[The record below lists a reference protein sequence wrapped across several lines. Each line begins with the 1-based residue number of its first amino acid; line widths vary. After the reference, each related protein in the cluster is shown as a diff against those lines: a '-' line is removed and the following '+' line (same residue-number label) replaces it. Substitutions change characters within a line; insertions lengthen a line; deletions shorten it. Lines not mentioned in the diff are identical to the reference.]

1 MSFDHIL
8 LHGCEIVESGGML
21 IVPYPEFV
29 PLNTIVYAEDVDYS
43 DDDHNYVE
51 EEHVADEAEVQ
62 PSRKRKRESDDDK
75 YITYHKANNKYQVRV
90 TKDGKTSNVG
100 YFPTQEEAVDARNAY
115 LRGETVI
122 KPAVVRKDS
131 SAHGKYITYRKT
143 NNKYVVQVCKDGK
156 QQNVGTFPTQE
167 EAVIARDA
175 YLRGET
181 VIKPAVVRKERE
193 GAHGKY
199 ITYDKRRN
207 KYVVQVWK
215 DGKLHYVGTFPT
227 QEEAVVARDAYLR
240 GETVIKPAVK
250 ESAHGKHI
258 SYNKA
263 KNKYLVNA
271 YKDGKQHYVGYFPT
285 QEEAVV
291 ARDAY
296 LRGETVIKPAVKE
309 SAHGKYISYDK
320 ASKKYKVQVAK
331 DGKRQTVGSFTTQEE
346 AVVARDAFM
355 RGETDSH
362 QA

>member
-1 MSFDHIL
+1 L
-8 LHGCEIVESGGML
+8 LHGCEIVEAGGML

-51 EEHVADEAEVQ
+51 EEHVADESEVQ
-62 PSRKRKRESDDDK
+62 PSRKRKREGDHDK
-75 YITYHKANNKYQVRV
+75 YITYHKRAKKYQV
-90 TKDGKTSNVG
+90 N
-100 YFPTQEEAVDARNAY
+100 
-115 LRGETVI
+115 
-122 KPAVVRKDS
+122 
-131 SAHGKYITYRKT
+131 
-143 NNKYVVQVCKDGK
+143 
-156 QQNVGTFPTQE
+156 
-167 EAVIARDA
+167 
-175 YLRGET
+175 
-181 VIKPAVVRKERE
+181 
-193 GAHGKY
+193 
-199 ITYDKRRN
+199 
-207 KYVVQVWK
+207 VWK